1 MWSKVRKKLIEMLPN
16 CLKGK
21 IDFQMTAYRFGWRS
35 MDKGHQCPT
44 ITIIYDKEIVLRT
57 YQNVD
62 YLKEH
67 YKDKYDE
74 KLHYD
79 TYHFFNAFIEYIG
92 MKHEVARTINN
103 YYIRLF
109 TLLDKR
115 TGKRTLENIKEGYYE
130 CKVKEL
136 RRIYEIRFN
145 EEHIFLKNI
154 KN

>member
-35 MDKGHQCPT
+35 MDKGHQVPT
-44 ITIIYDKEIVLRT
+44 ITILYNKEIVLRT
-57 YQNVD
+57 YANID
-62 YLKEH
+62 FIKEH
-67 YKDKYDE
+67 YSKDYNKDMN
-74 KLHYD
+74 YD
-79 TYHFFNAFIEYIG
+79 TDHFFNALREYLS

-103 YYIRLF
+103 DYIRLF

-115 TGKRTLENIKEGYYE
+115 TGKRTLETIKEDYYE

-136 RRIYEIRFN
+136 RRIYEIRFK
-145 EEHIFLKNI
+145 EDKV
-154 KN
+154 